1 MARFLLFALLL
12 LLPVYGSAQTTEEIQ
27 QNIDRN
33 NQEIERLR
41 QEISELQQ
49 DLNAVGEQKQTLQSA
64 IKGIDLQI
72 QKLSKSISLTNAQIS
87 QKDRE
92 IRSLSGDISETSS
105 DIARSQTGVAESLR
119 ELDQLDR
126 EPLAGLLLE
135 DVSLS
140 ALFDQAATLSSMRSQ
155 LQNRIEDLSALK
167 TDLQDTKTNAEN
179 KRRELANLQSKLSQE
194 KQGLTLARAEQNKL
208 LSETKNKEGN
218 YQNLIAQKKAEE
230 ERFEKQLRAF
240 EAQLGLSVEPGSL
253 PPPRAGILQWPV
265 AAPHITQYFGNTPFA
280 TANAQIYGGK
290 GHNAIDLRA
299 GPGTPIFA
307 ALAGKIAGT
316 GNTDLTCP
324 NASYGK
330 WVFIEHDNGLST
342 LYAHLS
348 QTSVSVGQAVGG
360 GQVIGFSGSTG
371 YATGPHLHFGVYA
384 TAGSK
389 ITSFPSQSCK
399 GRTYTMPVADQ
410 TAYLNPLSYLPGL

>member
-49 DLNAVGEQKQTLQSA
+49 DLNADGEQKQTMQSA

-208 LSETKNKEGN
+208 LAETKNKESN
-218 YQNLIAQKKAEE
+218 YQALIAQKKAEE

-240 EAQLGLSVEPGSL
+240 EAQLGLSVEPGSI
-253 PPPRAGILQWPV
+253 PTPRPGVLQWPV

-280 TANAQIYGGK
+280 TANPQIYGNR

-299 GPGTPIFA
+299 APGTPIFS

-316 GNTDLTCP
+316 GNTDLACP
-324 NASYGK
+324 NASYGT
-330 WVFIEHDNGLST
+330 WVFVEPDNGLS
-342 LYAHLS
+342 
-348 QTSVSVGQAVGG
+348 
-360 GQVIGFSGSTG
+360 
-371 YATGPHLHFGVYA
+371 
-384 TAGSK
+384 
-389 ITSFPSQSCK
+389 
-399 GRTYTMPVADQ
+399 
-410 TAYLNPLSYLPGL
+410 